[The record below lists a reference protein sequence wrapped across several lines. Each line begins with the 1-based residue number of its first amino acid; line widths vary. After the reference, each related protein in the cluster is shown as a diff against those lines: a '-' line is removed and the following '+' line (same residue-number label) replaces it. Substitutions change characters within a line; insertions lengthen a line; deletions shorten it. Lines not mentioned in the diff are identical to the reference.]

1 MVSYPELRV
10 VWMPIEGLAVLF
22 VLIKFCVARP
32 KEFPTACQVVEEPL
46 ARGKEEGC
54 VSKVF
59 LIMFYSG
66 GALSDKKR
74 GRTTR
79 RKTRLYDCTLGH
91 PGEDVDVFS
100 S

>member
-1 MVSYPELRV
+1 MLF
-10 VWMPIEGLAVLF
+10 EGLAVLF
-22 VLIKFCVARP
+22 VLIQIRVARP
-32 KEFPTACQVVEEPL
+32 KEFLAVCQVVGGPL